1 MSSMIQARPNAA
13 GPSPA
18 ERRMRLADLSF
29 GTAFTDHMVS
39 MRWST
44 ADGWHDG
51 ELVPYGDVTMPP
63 TAVGLHYGQ
72 IVFEGLKAFRL
83 ADGRVASFRAVQ
95 HARRFAASARRLMM
109 PEMPEDLFVAAVRDL
124 VRQDQ
129 DWLGDDPGISLY
141 LRPILFAT
149 EETLALRPATEYRFL
164 LTAFVTE
171 GYFGRRLEPVTV
183 WLCEDYVRAAPGGT
197 GAAKCAGNYAAGL
210 IAQEQAAAHG
220 CDQVVWLDAA
230 TRTQVEEMGGMNL
243 WFVVRDG
250 DSHRLITPPLTGSI
264 LPGVTRDCLLTL
276 APRLGLPV
284 TEEPVSVEQWRAGCR
299 SGEITEVFA
308 CGTAARVSPIA
319 EVRGAEGTWTC
330 GTENRPVTDLLGRHL
345 FAIQRGEGPD
355 RDGWLDVVD

>member
-1 MSSMIQARPNAA
+1 MSSMIQARPRAVST
-13 GPSPA
+13 SPA
-18 ERRMRLADLSF
+18 ERRTKLADLRF
-29 GTAFTDHMVS
+29 GTAFTEHMVS
-39 MRWST
+39 MRWSVR
-44 ADGWHDG
+44 DGWHDG
-51 ELVPYGDVTMPP
+51 ELVPYGNVTLPP

-83 ADGRVASFRAVQ
+83 EDGRVASFRAAQ

-109 PEMPEDLFVAAVRDL
+109 PEMPEELFVAAIRDL

-164 LTAFVTE
+164 LTAFITE
-171 GYFGRRLEPVTV
+171 GYFGRSLEPVTV

-210 IAQEQAAAHG
+210 IAQEQAAANG

-230 TRTQVEEMGGMNL
+230 TRTLVEEMGGMNL

-250 DSHRLITPPLTGSI
+250 DSHRLLTPPLTGSI
-264 LPGVTRDCLLTL
+264 LPGVTRDALLTV

-284 TEEPVSVEQWRAGCR
+284 TEAPVSVEQWRTGCL

-308 CGTAARVSPIA
+308 CGTAARVSPVA
-319 EVRGAEGTWTC
+319 EVRGADGSWSC
-330 GTENRPVTDLLGRHL
+330 GTGDRPVTARLSRHL
-345 FAIQRGEGPD
+345 FGIQRGVIPD
-355 RDGWLDVVD
+355 EDGWLDVIS